1 MAYPA
6 VRPVSR
12 SLVFFLFFLM
22 SLSTARPAEH
32 LVFIGTST
40 KTSSRGIYALRFNDA
55 TGALSTPQ
63 VAAELANPGFLALH
77 PNGRVLYAIG
87 DVGMID
93 GKAAGSV
100 SGYTIEPATGHL
112 TLLNQQPSGGAS
124 LTHLAVDATGRM
136 LVAVSYGAGYVVS
149 FPLAADGRVGPRVS
163 HIDHQGPLGPNTSRQ
178 DKPHAHSITIS
189 PDDRFGFV
197 ADLGLDRVLSYRLD
211 PAAATLAPNDPAF
224 TTITPG
230 AGPRHSKFSADG
242 KFFYV
247 LDEIDGSVTACTYD
261 AARGVATPF
270 QHISTLPEG
279 FKVLDPDRAAEI
291 RIHPNGKFVY
301 ASNRGHDSIA
311 VFARD
316 AASGR
321 LTLVE
326 IKPCGG
332 KEPRNF
338 ALSPD
343 GAWLI
348 CAHQNSDTLAVFR
361 VDAASGRLAQ
371 VGGTVSV
378 PMPICVLFAD

>member
-1 MAYPA
+1 MTH
-6 VRPVSR
+6 PVIRIAPR
-12 SLVFFLFFLM
+12 SIACFLFFLM
-22 SLSTARPAEH
+22 TLSIARPAEH
-32 LVFIGTST
+32 LIFIGTYT
-40 KTSSRGIYALRFNDA
+40 AAGSRGIYALRLNDA

-63 VAAELANPGFLALH
+63 VAAELANPTFLALH
-77 PNGRVLYAIG
+77 PNGRVLYSIG
-87 DVGMID
+87 EAGTVD
-93 GKAAGSV
+93 GKPAGIV
-100 SGYTIEPATGHL
+100 SAYTLEAATGQL
-112 TLLNQQPSGGAS
+112 TLLNQQPSGGIS
-124 LTHLAVDATGRM
+124 LTHLAVDTTGRM
-136 LVAVSYGAGYVVS
+136 LVAVSYGGGYVVS
-149 FPLAADGRVGPRVS
+149 FPLAADGRIGARVS
-163 HIDHQGPLGPNTSRQ
+163 RLDHQGPLGPNPSRQ

-197 ADLGLDRVLSYRLD
+197 ADLGLDRVFSYRLD
-211 PAAATLAPNDPAF
+211 PATATVTPNDPAF

-230 AGPRHSKFSADG
+230 AGPRHCKFSADG

-247 LDEIDGSVTACTYD
+247 LGEIDGSVTSCTYD
-261 AARGVATPF
+261 AAHGVATPF

-291 RIHPNGKFVY
+291 RIHPNGRFVY

-316 AASGR
+316 PATGR

-326 IKPCGG
+326 ITPCGG

-343 GAWLI
+343 GQWLV
-348 CAHQNSDTLAVFR
+348 CAHQNSNTIAVFR
-361 VDAASGRLAQ
+361 VDPATGRLTQ

-378 PMPICVLFAD
+378 PTPICVLFHD